1 VKFGCA
7 KVLLLISEQNPRALF
22 PWLDRFVEPLKADN
36 QIFKW
41 QAILIVANRINFG
54 KATH

>member
-7 KVLLLISEQNPRALF
+7 KVLLLISEQNPRALS